1 MRSAWF
7 TTYIA
12 LIGFILEGP
21 DCRSEARENRNL
33 LWSFF
38 FFFFVLPSARHVGT
52 LSASG
57 DSMSD
62 ASTKPCCS
70 SADGC
75 IVSRVRPC
83 WVHVLSL
90 KGVLSLIHMF
100 THTHTHSLMVTMM
113 HPFSH
118 PRTHHK
124 PTVMT
129 SSPSHLLYFLLPSVC
144 CSPSG
149 SEGASPVK
157 LHLWHSDHSTYFN
170 SFQVTSLP
178 LVKQTTKVMFTSAE

>member
-38 FFFFVLPSARHVGT
+38 FFFFVLPWARHVGT

-100 THTHTHSLMVTMM
+100 THTHTLADGYNDASIQ
-113 HPFSH
+113 P
-118 PRTHHK
+118 
-124 PTVMT
+124 
-129 SSPSHLLYFLLPSVC
+129 PSHTPQANSHDIKSFTLTVFSAAQCVLFSFRQRRSL
-144 CSPSG
+144 
-149 SEGASPVK
+149 ASK
-157 LHLWHSDHSTYFN
+157 AASLTFWSFHLF
-170 SFQVTSLP
+170 
-178 LVKQTTKVMFTSAE
+178 